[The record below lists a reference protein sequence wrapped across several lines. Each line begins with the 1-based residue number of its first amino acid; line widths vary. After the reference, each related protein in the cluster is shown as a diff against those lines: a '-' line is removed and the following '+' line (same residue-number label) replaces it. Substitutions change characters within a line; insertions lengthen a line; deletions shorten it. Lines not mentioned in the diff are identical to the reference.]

1 MLIKENNSD
10 LLNPEIFNNFI
21 NLLEKKET
29 KKIFNKIKNF
39 HPSEIAS
46 YIAVLNTKHRIKFLQ
61 ILSDN
66 LKIKILSEIEPML
79 LKRVVNDMDF
89 DFILKAIQELDSD
102 KIVLVIKSLDQR
114 KRNLVLSRLVKRQRL
129 FVEEN
134 LNFNDDTAGSLM
146 QNEVVSIPVKFSVGD
161 TIDFL
166 RKKKKIPKIFHNI
179 YVVGEK
185 NKLLGT
191 VDLCSIISSSRKKKI
206 YDLMKKDNLSVHF
219 SVDQEEV
226 AYIFRKR
233 NLTSIGVINDNFEL
247 IGAINVDDIVDVID
261 IEAQEDIFKL
271 AGMGNQSFY
280 DAVISITKARF
291 LWLFFN
297 LIAALIACFVIKS
310 FEGTIEKFAVLA
322 ALMPIVASMGGCS
335 GTQSLTTAVRA
346 IAMKQLRWSNALR
359 STGKEILIGIVN
371 GLIFSTFAFVMI
383 FLWFSDYLLSII
395 ISISLFLNLIFGSFF
410 GAFIPVILT
419 KKGIDPAV
427 ASGTFVTT
435 LTDIVGFLIFLSLAT
450 IFLI

>member
-46 YIAVLNTKHRIKFLQ
+46 YIAVLDTKHRIKFLQ

-79 LKRVVNDMDF
+79 FKRVVNDMDF

-146 QNEVVSIPVKFSVGD
+146 QNEVVSIPVKFSVGE

-166 RKKKKIPKIFHNI
+166 RKKKKNTK
-179 YVVGEK
+179 
-185 NKLLGT
+185 
-191 VDLCSIISSSRKKKI
+191 DIS
-206 YDLMKKDNLSVHF
+206 
-219 SVDQEEV
+219 
-226 AYIFRKR
+226 
-233 NLTSIGVINDNFEL
+233 
-247 IGAINVDDIVDVID
+247 
-261 IEAQEDIFKL
+261 
-271 AGMGNQSFY
+271 
-280 DAVISITKARF
+280 
-291 LWLFFN
+291 
-297 LIAALIACFVIKS
+297 
-310 FEGTIEKFAVLA
+310 
-322 ALMPIVASMGGCS
+322 
-335 GTQSLTTAVRA
+335 
-346 IAMKQLRWSNALR
+346 
-359 STGKEILIGIVN
+359 
-371 GLIFSTFAFVMI
+371 
-383 FLWFSDYLLSII
+383 
-395 ISISLFLNLIFGSFF
+395 
-410 GAFIPVILT
+410 
-419 KKGIDPAV
+419 
-427 ASGTFVTT
+427 
-435 LTDIVGFLIFLSLAT
+435 
-450 IFLI
+450 